1 MFSSLKGRLVVIA
14 IVVMLAIGAM
24 VTNVMRGE
32 PAIKLGLDLQG
43 GMHLALEVD
52 DPDNSLTAEAREA
65 AVDQNLEVLRNR
77 VDQFGVTEPLIQ
89 KVGSDRIIVELAGI
103 TDEERAR
110 NVIEQAAFLEWK
122 LVLPTSDFLP
132 VLNRLDRAIVQA
144 AGDSL
149 LVTTPDDTA
158 TGALAG
164 RPDSTR
170 QAITEALFGRRPD
183 STATSDSAAADS
195 ATATAAPSRRP
206 LGDLLL
212 DSGRDGEFLIAEQDV
227 ERVKRWL
234 ALPGVKDVLPRNTEL
249 RWGKRP
255 EGQVAQLYRSL
266 YFLEQRAFIDGAR
279 LRGATAGRDP
289 QYNKTIVTFELDRRG
304 GRTFDE
310 VTSQHIGDRIAIV
323 LDTLVQSAP
332 EVISRIGANGQID
345 MGQAP
350 MEEASDLALVLRAGA
365 LTQPLTIVE
374 QRSVGPSLGQDSID
388 QGAIAGLAGITLVMV
403 IMIYYYRLAGA
414 LAVTALAIYTT
425 LVLGGLAAINA
436 TLTAP
441 GIAGFILSL
450 GMAVDANVLI
460 FERTREELT
469 AGRSVRVAVDEG
481 FQHAMSA
488 IIDSNITTLITA
500 AILYQVGTG
509 PVQGFAVTLM
519 IGIVASFFSAVY
531 VTRTFMLIYIE
542 RRRAGEPISI

>member
-1 MFSSLKGRLVVIA
+1 MFGTLKGRLVVIA
-14 IVVMLAIGAM
+14 IVLLVAVGAM
-24 VTNVMRGE
+24 VANVTRGE

-89 KVGSDRIIVELAGI
+89 KVGSERIIVELAGV

-122 LVLPTSDFLP
+122 LVLPTMEFVGD
-132 VLNRLDRAIVQA
+132 VLNRMDRAILRA
-144 AGDSL
+144 GGDSL
-149 LVTTPDDTA
+149 FGAAPSDTA
-158 TGALAG
+158 LGALGG

-170 QAITEALFGRRPD
+170 QALTEALFGRRPD
-183 STATSDSAAADS
+183 STAAVDSAAAD
-195 ATATAAPSRRP
+195 TTTAAPTRRP
-206 LGDLLL
+206 FGDLLL
-212 DSGRDGEFLIAEQDV
+212 DSGRDGEFLIAEENV
-227 ERVKRWL
+227 ERAKRLL
-234 ALPGVKDVLPRNTEL
+234 ALPGVLDVLPRNTEL
-249 RWGKRP
+249 RWGKP
-255 EGQVAQLYRSL
+255 EGQGAQLYRSL
-266 YFLEQRAFIDGAR
+266 YFLQERAFINGER

-289 QYNKTIVTFELDRRG
+289 QYNKTVVTFELDRRG

-323 LDTLVQSAP
+323 LDTIVQSAP

-388 QGAIAGLAGITLVMV
+388 QGAIAGLVGVLLVMI

-414 LAVTALAIYTT
+414 LAVSALIIYTI
-425 LVLGGLAAINA
+425 LVMGGLAGIGA

-460 FERTREELT
+460 FERTREELA
-469 AGRSVRVAVDEG
+469 AGRSIRVAVDEG
-481 FQHAMSA
+481 FKHAMSA

-500 AILYQVGTG
+500 AILRQVGTG
-509 PVQGFAVTLM
+509 PVQGFATTLI
-519 IGIVASFFSAVY
+519 IGIIASFFSAVY
-531 VTRTFMLIYIE
+531 VTRTFFLIYLE